1 MQKKRMEKRTKKS
14 AITLIE
20 IMIVMFLIASIT
32 GVLAYNYKG
41 SLEKGKKFK
50 TEMAM
55 QKLHTILDLAVAED
69 PSLLDSIESNWEDI
83 VKDSALVSDK
93 KSLIY
98 DGWNKKYQVR
108 YDHNQGIQIASEKY
122 NSNNKNGA

>member
-1 MQKKRMEKRTKKS
+1 MQKKRIEKRTKKS

>member
-1 MQKKRMEKRTKKS
+1 MPKKRVKKS
-14 AITLIE
+14 AMTLIE
-20 IMIVMFLIASIT
+20 IMIVIFLIASIT

-69 PSLLDSIESNWEDI
+69 PNLLDSIESNWEDI
-83 VKDSALVSDK
+83 VRNSPLVNDK
-93 KSLIY
+93 RSLIY

-108 YDHNQGIQIASEKY
+108 FDRNQGIQIASETY
-122 NSNNKNGA
+122 NADHINGA

>member
-1 MQKKRMEKRTKKS
+1 MPKKRVKKS
-14 AITLIE
+14 AMTLIE

-69 PSLLDSIESNWEDI
+69 PNLLDSIESNWEEI
-83 VKDSALVSDK
+83 VKSSPLVNDK
-93 KSLIY
+93 RSLIY

-108 YDHNQGIQIASEKY
+108 FDRNQGIQIASETY
-122 NSNNKNGA
+122 NADHINGA